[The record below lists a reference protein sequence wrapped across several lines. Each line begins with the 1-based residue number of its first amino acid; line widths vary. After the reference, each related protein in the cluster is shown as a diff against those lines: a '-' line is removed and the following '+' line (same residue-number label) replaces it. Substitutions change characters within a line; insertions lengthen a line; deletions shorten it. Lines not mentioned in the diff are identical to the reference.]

1 MPRTKGCAIIMDDKN
16 ERLHTMQVKPRVSW
30 HGGEDPNAIREIED
44 EFDF

>member
-1 MPRTKGCAIIMDDKN
+1 MDDKN
-16 ERLHTMQVKPRVSW
+16 ERLHTMQVKPRISW